1 MKRCNKLI
9 IYFQKCGETGRQYT
23 YGQLRDH
30 SSALA
35 VRLQTQFGLKQH
47 DVVAICLPNIP
58 EFAIAAL
65 ATFEA
70 GLIVT
75 SVNPIYTSGNKII
88 VTDLNEN
95 KTVSIRARLI
105 EKSIFIF

>member
-1 MKRCNKLI
+1 M
-9 IYFQKCGETGRQYT
+9 QKCGETGRQYS
-23 YGQLRDH
+23 YAQLRDH

-35 VRLQTQFGLKQH
+35 VRLQTQFGLKQR

-75 SVNPIYTSGNKII
+75 SVNPIYTSGKINVLLSRPNKCQLSGIKLTALS
-88 VTDLNEN
+88 VYTFL
-95 KTVSIRARLI
+95 
-105 EKSIFIF
+105 